1 MIETPEEF
9 WERAKG
15 ALRTPPVE
23 EWDTWPFDGA
33 LTPRALEPPVAEEP
47 ARYGAGGS
55 ECGNCTEA
63 NALWSNENWYVRGL
77 SEPSGLPVVVL
88 LMTKRHVDFPDLDD
102 ELAREL
108 GPLLL
113 RVYAAVASVP
123 GVGNVHVGRWGEG
136 SEHCHIWFMGR
147 PARMTQLRSSFAA
160 VWDDVLPPT
169 PEDVWRENLEIVRAA
184 LEHGQPL

>member
-1 MIETPEEF
+1 MPETPEEF
-9 WERAKG
+9 WERAKD

-33 LTPRALEPPVAEEP
+33 LTPRALEPPVGEEP
-47 ARYGAGGS
+47 ARHGVGGLDCWHCKPQNVVW
-55 ECGNCTEA
+55 EDEH
-63 NALWSNENWYVRGL
+63 WFVR
-77 SEPSGLPVVVL
+77 SVDRPSGLPVVVL
-88 LMTKRHVDFPDLDD
+88 LEPKRHVDFPDLGDA
-102 ELAREL
+102 LAAEL

-113 RVYAAVASVP
+113 RVYAAVAQVP

-169 PEDVWRENLEIVRAA
+169 PEDVWRENLEIVRAE
-184 LEHGQPL
+184 LERG